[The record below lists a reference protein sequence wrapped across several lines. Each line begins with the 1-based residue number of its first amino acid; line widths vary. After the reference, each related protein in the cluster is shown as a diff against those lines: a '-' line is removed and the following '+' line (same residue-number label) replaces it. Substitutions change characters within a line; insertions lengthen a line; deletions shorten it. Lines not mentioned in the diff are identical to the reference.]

1 MSAHSGKSLKLD
13 TVELVLFFSP
23 LATHTPSLPLIM
35 YLPLNTVITATSLL
49 AISQSND
56 LNLAT
61 NNLPLS
67 ASSVTLIARQDEAKP
82 PPPPLVTSIQF
93 VTSIAL
99 ITSEPTPT
107 VTVTSTKPDILS
119 PPPTVPSTTAETRTS
134 SEQPPIKLSTTELSS
149 PNSSTT
155 DGISSTTS
163 AGTSASTATTVPT
176 QTSHPEANAGPWLS
190 AGKIA
195 GIVVGSVFGLI
206 ILGLIIY
213 TLLAASRGINV
224 CDCFGGCCG
233 KHHDDDENGRERLPS
248 RSDDT
253 YPRPDVLH
261 SGPGEGY
268 NAYRPARPSGD
279 NPPVP
284 LPLVLPQQMET
295 QQRRAGRLQRGYRGV
310 EV

>member
-1 MSAHSGKSLKLD
+1 
-13 TVELVLFFSP
+13 
-23 LATHTPSLPLIM
+23 M
-35 YLPLNTVITATSLL
+35 YLPLDTVITATSLL
-49 AISQSND
+49 TVSQLND

-82 PPPPLVTSIQF
+82 PPPPFITSIH
-93 VTSIAL
+93 
-99 ITSEPTPT
+99 
-107 VTVTSTKPDILS
+107 
-119 PPPTVPSTTAETRTS
+119 TA
-134 SEQPPIKLSTTELSS
+134 
-149 PNSSTT
+149 
-155 DGISSTTS
+155 S

-190 AGKIA
+190 AGKIG

-233 KHHDDDENGRERLPS
+233 KHDDDDENVRERLPS

-268 NAYRPARPSGD
+268 KAYRPARLSGD
-279 NPPVP
+279 NPLVP
-284 LPLVLPQQMET
+284 LPLVLPQQTGT